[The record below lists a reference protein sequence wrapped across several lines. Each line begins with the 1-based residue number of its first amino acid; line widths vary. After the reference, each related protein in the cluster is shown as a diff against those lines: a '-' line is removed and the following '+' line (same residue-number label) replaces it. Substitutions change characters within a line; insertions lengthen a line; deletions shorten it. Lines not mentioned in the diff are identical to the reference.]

1 MTRALIVGCG
11 FVGAALGRKLLEDGG
26 EVWGVK
32 RDPSGLPPGIT
43 PVAADVSDARTLVGS
58 ILVEPDVVIYAVS
71 ADERT
76 EEAYRAAYVD
86 GLTTVMSVLL
96 EGGHLPDR
104 LLYVSSTAVY
114 GDQGGNWVDEITPTD
129 PTGFRGKVLLDGE
142 TVARTG
148 GGTGVPG
155 VSVRLGGIYGPGR
168 TSLIR
173 KVRNGEALCP
183 PGGPYYTNRIHRDDA
198 AGILAHLAGPI
209 FADRSPDG
217 LHDVYLGVDRD
228 PAPYCEVLRWI
239 ADELDVPPPETGDDG
254 SLERRRR
261 ANKRCRSDRIVEAGY
276 AFRYPSFREGY
287 RELLSGPEASSR
299 VM

>member
-1 MTRALIVGCG
+1 MGRVLIVGCG
-11 FVGAALGRKLLEDGG
+11 FVGSALGRQLLEDGWD
-26 EVWGVK
+26 VWGVK
-32 RDPSGLPPGIT
+32 RDPSTLPPGIA
-43 PVAADVSDARTLVGS
+43 PVAADVSDARSLTGSLLVD
-58 ILVEPDVVIYAVS
+58 PDVVVYAVS

-86 GLTTVMSVLL
+86 GLRTVMSVLL

-114 GDQGGNWVDEITPTD
+114 GDQDGAWVDEDTSTD
-129 PTGFRGKVLLDGE
+129 PTSFRGRVLLDGE
-142 TVARTG
+142 ALVGSG
-148 GGTGVPG
+148 GGAGIPG

-173 KVRNGEALCP
+173 KVRSGEAHCP

-198 AGILAHLAGPI
+198 AGILAHLSDPGL
-209 FADRSPDG
+209 DD

-239 ADELDVPPPETGDDG
+239 AEQVDAPPPETGDDG
-254 SLERRRR
+254 SLERRAR
-261 ANKRCRSDRIVEAGY
+261 ANKRCRSDRIVESGY
-276 AFRYPSFREGY
+276 AFRYPSFRDGY
-287 RELLSGPEASSR
+287 GEILSGPEAGAG
-299 VM
+299 VL